1 MGLLAP
7 SAPLTLAKQSGA
19 GGRQQTPPAA
29 TNERYA
35 LCSVVFSSGRSR
47 SRSLALT
54 NLGRFAEQHAAQFQ
68 PSERRHSFLPA
79 RQPQPERRQERG
91 LVRRSEVGKMT

>member
-1 MGLLAP
+1 MSLACSLCP
-7 SAPLTLAKQSGA
+7 SHAKQSGS
-19 GGRQQTPPAA
+19 RRPPIPPAA
-29 TNERYA
+29 AMNERYA

-47 SRSLALT
+47 SLLSLS